1 MTHDK
6 VQISNARK
14 SHSTMMRGRRGRK
27 RRHDTLAAL
36 EELDAGEL
44 ARDCGVMKR
53 RRLAA
58 GVMALM
64 LTVVHPAVVQ
74 TALAGGGTRE
84 DSVTLRR
91 EQVEFDLWCS
101 TMASTLFL
109 QMFRMSKPLFMKLVD
124 IIRADVATCDWH
136 ATCATGRA
144 VPVEVKLGITLRW
157 LFGGSYLDACAM
169 FRVAKS
175 STIKWRW
182 AIMRALY
189 KHLHVRMP
197 TDQATLLRYNADW
210 LRKQAY
216 QVFTGIVG
224 AVDGILIK
232 IRCPSAAEAAKPAK
246 FWCRKGY
253 YSVNMQA
260 VVDAH
265 GRFIFVAVDMPG
277 SSHDA
282 TAFRYSELYRHIE
295 QGVYDGFYFLA
306 DAAYRCV
313 GRMLTPFVG
322 ALTDEQSVFSFFHS
336 SLRVTVERSFG
347 QLVARFG
354 ILWRPLSC
362 AHRRVPLVLN
372 VCCALHNWLLDNNE
386 PIILQPPSGRNSV
399 RQHERPYLNADD
411 VPEDML
417 PDNDA
422 DVQGGRRLSG
432 MEGLR
437 DRLAREM
444 FHDRIMRR
452 PYTRG
457 DAVARGAAR

>member
-44 ARDCGVMKR
+44 AQDCAVIKR

-58 GVMALM
+58 GVLALM

-91 EQVEFDLWCS
+91 ERVEFDLWCS

-175 STIKWRW
+175 STIKWR
-182 AIMRALY
+182 
-189 KHLHVRMP
+189 
-197 TDQATLLRYNADW
+197 LLA
-210 LRKQAY
+210 
-216 QVFTGIVG
+216 
-224 AVDGILIK
+224 
-232 IRCPSAAEAAKPAK
+232 
-246 FWCRKGY
+246 
-253 YSVNMQA
+253 
-260 VVDAH
+260 
-265 GRFIFVAVDMPG
+265 
-277 SSHDA
+277 
-282 TAFRYSELYRHIE
+282 
-295 QGVYDGFYFLA
+295 
-306 DAAYRCV
+306 
-313 GRMLTPFVG
+313 
-322 ALTDEQSVFSFFHS
+322 
-336 SLRVTVERSFG
+336 
-347 QLVARFG
+347 
-354 ILWRPLSC
+354 
-362 AHRRVPLVLN
+362 
-372 VCCALHNWLLDNNE
+372 
-386 PIILQPPSGRNSV
+386 
-399 RQHERPYLNADD
+399 
-411 VPEDML
+411 
-417 PDNDA
+417 
-422 DVQGGRRLSG
+422 
-432 MEGLR
+432 
-437 DRLAREM
+437 
-444 FHDRIMRR
+444 
-452 PYTRG
+452 
-457 DAVARGAAR
+457 